1 MTDLQ
6 ITLHLMADT
15 PEQLSA
21 LTVQAQLNWG
31 MKLHF
36 REFTQN
42 KQGKYVCWYEIPV
55 LIYQE
60 RVINGKA

>member
-1 MTDLQ
+1 
-6 ITLHLMADT
+6 MADT